1 MMDYGLQ
8 NISLGSDLSSKA
20 DKDLSIT
27 GIWLRCNDKI
37 NRLKNLL
44 KRDGHNYVG
53 GEAMIDSFVDIS
65 NYGII
70 AMLVIRGKW
79 KSPEVDYS
87 YQKQI
92 SFSQFSMYTQCPHKW
107 SLQYRDG
114 HRKTEVSIHM
124 TFGTAI
130 HESLQLY
137 LTTMY
142 DESVAAADRIDLVE
156 HFEETLRNQ
165 YRKDY
170 EKNKKV
176 HFSSS
181 EEIREFFADGIEIIN
196 YFKKKKGIYFSKR
209 GWHIIDCEL
218 PIQLTPNNAFRNVI
232 YRGFLDVVLYHEPTN
247 TIKIIDIKTSTRG
260 WKDKDKADEIKNLQ
274 LVMYKKFLSEQ
285 YGFPIDNIQIEY
297 FIVKRKIY
305 EDGEY
310 PEKRIQIHIPAS
322 GRNKL
327 NKANTLLNEFIE
339 RAFTREGSY
348 NMGKQLK
355 NPSAW
360 NCRFCPFNDQPEL
373 CNKNL

>member
-1 MMDYGLQ
+1 MAKKKMP
-8 NISLGSDLSSKA
+8 
-20 DKDLSIT
+20 SIVKE
-27 GIWLRCNDKI
+27 IQRF
-37 NRLKNLL
+37 
-44 KRDGHNYVG
+44 
-53 GEAMIDSFVDIS
+53 SP
-65 NYGII
+65 
-70 AMLVIRGKW
+70 
-79 KSPEVDYS
+79 PEVDYS

-142 DESVAAADRIDLVE
+142 NESVAAADRINLVE

-176 HFSSS
+176 HFISS
-181 EEIREFFADGIEIIN
+181 EEIKEFFADGIEIIK

-247 TIKIIDIKTSTRG
+247 TITIIDIKTSTRC
-260 WKDKDKADEIKNLQ
+260 WEDKDKDDEIKNLQ

-285 YGFPIDNIQIEY
+285 YEFPIDNIQIEY

-305 EDGEY
+305 KDGDY
-310 PEKRIQIHIPAS
+310 PEKRIQIHIPDS

-327 NKANTLLNEFIE
+327 NKVNTLLNEFIE
-339 RAFTREGSY
+339 RAFQKDGSY

>member
-1 MMDYGLQ
+1 LAKKK
-8 NISLGSDLSSKA
+8 IP
-20 DKDLSIT
+20 SI
-27 GIWLRCNDKI
+27 IKEI
-37 NRLKNLL
+37 KKN
-44 KRDGHNYVG
+44 KP
-53 GEAMIDSFVDIS
+53 
-65 NYGII
+65 
-70 AMLVIRGKW
+70 
-79 KSPEVDYS
+79 PEVDYS

-209 GWHIIDCEL
+209 EWHIIGCEL

-305 EDGEY
+305 EGGEY

-339 RAFTREGSY
+339 RAFQKDGSY

-373 CNKNL
+373 CNKNH